1 MKHNISI
8 LSTAEIDIRNESESI
23 PVGVSLTILPF
34 VQIVYSS
41 EVELRNKVNEIA
53 NSKATIVFTSKH
65 AVRAVSE
72 LAETKPRDWTI
83 FCLGKYTQ
91 IAVEKCFANSTVTML
106 GNTAS
111 ELAALLIERKIP
123 EVVFFCGD
131 KRLDTLPDTL
141 TKEGVLVNELVVYK
155 NKETAT
161 DILHHYDGILFYS
174 PSAVH
179 SFFGCNAVDPTTVLF
194 AIGDTT
200 AASIYNYTSENVVA
214 SRVAGKVELLMKA
227 IEYLT

>member
-1 MKHNISI
+1 
-8 LSTAEIDIRNESESI
+8 L
-23 PVGVSLTILPF
+23 LL
-34 VQIVYSS
+34 
-41 EVELRNKVNEIA
+41 
-53 NSKATIVFTSKH
+53 
-65 AVRAVSE
+65 
-72 LAETKPRDWTI
+72 
-83 FCLGKYTQ
+83 
-91 IAVEKCFANSTVTML
+91 EK
-106 GNTAS
+106 
-111 ELAALLIERKIP
+111 EIP

>member
-161 DILHHYDGILFYS
+161 DILQ
-174 PSAVH
+174 H